1 MVARAKSTGSSIT
14 PRPVSRTSTARRARP
29 RERGRATRPSAAG
42 KARAVPA
49 RPSAPSTTCRSTCAS
64 SRRPS
69 SSEVAVP
76 LLPLSE
82 SIATHVRDGASVA
95 LEGFTHLIPFAAG
108 HEIIRQRRRGLHLI
122 RMTPDLIHDQM
133 IGMGCADR
141 LTFSWGGNPGVG
153 SLHRLRDAIERQW
166 PQPLAITE
174 HTHAE
179 IGAAYQAGA
188 SGLPCA
194 LMRHYADTDLD
205 RARGAQ
211 LRTVTC
217 PFSGERLLAVPAITP
232 DVTILHAQQV
242 DRNGNVL
249 IRGIIGAAREAALAA
264 RCLVVTVEEEVEQ
277 LDAPLNAIVLP
288 HWLVTA
294 VSVVPGGA
302 HPSYAAGFYERDNR
316 FYLEWDHIARDRGR
330 FQQWMHEHVLT
341 SRDHAELLAR
351 LRVAA

>member
-1 MVARAKSTGSSIT
+1 
-14 PRPVSRTSTARRARP
+14 
-29 RERGRATRPSAAG
+29 
-42 KARAVPA
+42 
-49 RPSAPSTTCRSTCAS
+49 
-64 SRRPS
+64 
-69 SSEVAVP
+69 
-76 LLPLSE
+76 
-82 SIATHVRDGASVA
+82 
-95 LEGFTHLIPFAAG
+95 
-108 HEIIRQRRRGLHLI
+108 
-122 RMTPDLIHDQM
+122 
-133 IGMGCADR
+133 
-141 LTFSWGGNPGVG
+141 
-153 SLHRLRDAIERQW
+153 
-166 PQPLAITE
+166 
-174 HTHAE
+174 
-179 IGAAYQAGA
+179 
-188 SGLPCA
+188 
-194 LMRHYADTDLD
+194 MRHYADTELD

-211 LRTVTC
+211 MRTITC

-264 RCLVVTVEEEVEQ
+264 RRLVVTVEEEVKR

-316 FYLEWDHIARDRGR
+316 FYLEWDQIARDRGR
-330 FQQWMHEHVLT
+330 FQQWMQEHVLS

>member
-1 MVARAKSTGSSIT
+1 M
-14 PRPVSRTSTARRARP
+14 
-29 RERGRATRPSAAG
+29 
-42 KARAVPA
+42 
-49 RPSAPSTTCRSTCAS
+49 
-64 SRRPS
+64 
-69 SSEVAVP
+69 P
-76 LLPLSE
+76 LMRLADAIE
-82 SIATHVRDGASVA
+82 QHVRDGQSVA

-108 HEIIRQRRRGLHLI
+108 HEIIRQGRRRLHLI
-122 RMTPDLIHDQM
+122 RMTPDLICDQM

-153 SLHRLRDAIERQW
+153 SLHRLRDAIERDW
-166 PQPLAITE
+166 PQPLTIIE
-174 HTHAE
+174 RTHAE
-179 IGAAYQAGA
+179 MGVAYQAGA
-188 SGLPCA
+188 SGLPCG

-211 LRTVTC
+211 MRTVTC
-217 PFSGERLLAVPAITP
+217 PFSGEPLLAVPAITP
-232 DVTILHAQQV
+232 DVTVLHAQQV

-249 IRGIIGAAREAALAA
+249 IRGITGAAREAALAA
-264 RCLVVTVEEEVEQ
+264 RCLLVTVEARVER
-277 LDAPLNAIVLP
+277 LDAPLNALVLP

-316 FYLEWDHIARDRGR
+316 FYLEWDQIARDRGR
-330 FQQWMHEHVLT
+330 FQQWMQEHVLS